1 MMPLETQREI
11 WRTNLLLLLPE
22 LHSGERL
29 LAQEWIGQDIL
40 KYRVIWEG
48 CRAIEKK
55 LSSCLDELGGLGEMW

>member
-1 MMPLETQREI
+1 MPEQSPQET
-11 WRTNLLLLLPE
+11 WRAHFLLLLPE

-48 CRAIEKK
+48 CKAIEKK
-55 LSSCLDELGGLGEMW
+55 LSSCLAEMDGLGSAW

>member
-11 WRTNLLLLLPE
+11 WRTNFLLLLPE

-29 LAQEWIGQDIL
+29 LMQEWIGQDIL

-55 LSSCLDELGGLGEMW
+55 LSACLDELGGLGEMW

>member
-11 WRTNLLLLLPE
+11 WRKNFILLLPE
-22 LHSGERL
+22 LRSGEFL
-29 LAQEWIGQDIL
+29 LAQDWIGQDIF

-55 LSSCLDELGGLGEMW
+55 IFFCLDEMDGMAGIW